1 MDLPLREWSTT
12 VLDGHYFD
20 LESGSVPEITLT
32 IRHEVGLHARPAALF
47 VKTANR
53 FKSQIMVEKDGQEVN
68 AKSILSVLTL
78 GVGQGAVVTIR
89 TEGEDEVEAIE
100 ALRELVV
107 SNFGEEE

>member
-1 MDLPLREWSTT
+1 MGG
-12 VLDGHYFD
+12 GHYFD
-20 LESGSVPEITLT
+20 LGSGSVQKITLT

-53 FKSQIMVEKDGQEVN
+53 FTSQIVVEKDEQEVN

-78 GVGQGAVVTIR
+78 GAGQGAVVTVR
-89 TEGEDEVEAIE
+89 AEGEDEVEAIE
-100 ALRELVV
+100 ALRELVA

>member
-1 MDLPLREWSTT
+1 MQ
-12 VLDGHYFD
+12 
-20 LESGSVPEITLT
+20 EITLT

-53 FKSQIMVEKDGQEVN
+53 FTSQIVVEKDEQEVN

-78 GVGQGAVVTIR
+78 GAGQGAVVTIR
-89 TEGEDEVEAIE
+89 AEGEDEVKAIE

>member
-1 MDLPLREWSTT
+1 
-12 VLDGHYFD
+12 
-20 LESGSVPEITLT
+20 VPEITLT
-32 IRHEVGLHARPAALF
+32 IHHEVGLHARPAALF

-53 FKSQIMVEKDGQEVN
+53 FKSQIMLEKDGQEVN

-100 ALRELVV
+100 ALRELVA